1 MENREK
7 YLSFVVP
14 CYNSESYM
22 ARCIESLLPGGEDV
36 EIIIID
42 DGSKDKTGEIADA
55 YQKQYPDLVKV
66 IHKENGGHG
75 SGVNAGLAC
84 ARGVYFKV
92 VDSDDWL
99 DGTAYQKL
107 LEKIRYYCKET
118 GEGEE
123 KPDLFVC
130 NYVYNHLE
138 QQITHSMGYGNVFPA
153 EKICPWSE
161 TGHFLPSQYLV
172 MHALVY
178 RTEILLQSGI
188 VLPEHTFY
196 VDNLFAYCPLPYV
209 RNIFYMDIDLY
220 QYYLGRDDQSV
231 NEQML
236 KKRIDQQMKVTR
248 MVIAGADLTKIKEKE
263 PKLASYMYRN
273 ISIMMAISSI
283 HLLLIGNEEALEK
296 RKNLWGD
303 IKTSNPKL
311 YYKLKYASLSGW
323 TDLPGAVGR
332 RLTIGGYRL
341 ANAVYRFQ

>member
-107 LEKIRYYCKET
+107 LEKIRYYCKEA

-138 QQITHSMGYGNVFPA
+138 QQITRSMGYGNVFPA

-231 NEQML
+231 NETVMIS
-236 KKRIDQQMKVTR
+236 RIDQQLRVTR
-248 MVIAGADLTKIKEKE
+248 RMVDFYTEQKIGNQKCRM
-263 PKLASYMYRN
+263 YMRN
-273 ISIMMAISSI
+273 YLRIMMEVSSI
-283 HLLLIGNEEALEK
+283 FLI
-296 RKNLWGD
+296 
-303 IKTSNPKL
+303 
-311 YYKLKYASLSGW
+311 LSGTPENFAKKQELW
-323 TDLPGAVGR
+323 NYVKAKDKEVYKMLRYSMLGFSVNLPGKSGR
-332 RLTIGGYRL
+332 WISKTGYKVMNKWIGF
-341 ANAVYRFQ
+341 N

>member
-107 LEKIRYYCKET
+107 LEKIRYYCKEA

-138 QQITHSMGYGNVFPA
+138 QQITRSMGYGNVFPA

-196 VDNLFAYCPLPYV
+196 VDNLFAYCPLP
-209 RNIFYMDIDLY
+209 LS
-220 QYYLGRDDQSV
+220 L
-231 NEQML
+231 
-236 KKRIDQQMKVTR
+236 
-248 MVIAGADLTKIKEKE
+248 
-263 PKLASYMYRN
+263 
-273 ISIMMAISSI
+273 I
-283 HLLLIGNEEALEK
+283 HI
-296 RKNLWGD
+296 
-303 IKTSNPKL
+303 
-311 YYKLKYASLSGW
+311 
-323 TDLPGAVGR
+323 
-332 RLTIGGYRL
+332 
-341 ANAVYRFQ
+341 

>member
-107 LEKIRYYCKET
+107 LEKIRYYCKEA
-118 GEGEE
+118 GGGEE

-138 QQITHSMGYGNVFPA
+138 QQITRSMGYGNVFPA
-153 EKICPWSE
+153 EKICHWSE

-178 RTEILLQSGI
+178 RTEILRQ
-188 VLPEHTFY
+188 T
-196 VDNLFAYCPLPYV
+196 DCPHKTYAPAEQFPTAA
-209 RNIFYMDIDLY
+209 IFPC
-220 QYYLGRDDQSV
+220 GKPRH
-231 NEQML
+231 
-236 KKRIDQQMKVTR
+236 
-248 MVIAGADLTKIKEKE
+248 A
-263 PKLASYMYRN
+263 
-273 ISIMMAISSI
+273 
-283 HLLLIGNEEALEK
+283 
-296 RKNLWGD
+296 
-303 IKTSNPKL
+303 
-311 YYKLKYASLSGW
+311 
-323 TDLPGAVGR
+323 
-332 RLTIGGYRL
+332 
-341 ANAVYRFQ
+341 